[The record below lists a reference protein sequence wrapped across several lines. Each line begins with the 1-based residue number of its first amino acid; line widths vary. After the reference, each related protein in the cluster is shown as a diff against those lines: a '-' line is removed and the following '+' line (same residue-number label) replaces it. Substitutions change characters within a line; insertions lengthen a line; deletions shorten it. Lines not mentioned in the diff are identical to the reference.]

1 MSSAVFFLLMVL
13 FFLDLFYE
21 VTYPLVSP
29 YLTWT
34 SGEWHA
40 AMATFM
46 AGVITLVEV
55 FETRRIPRGVITG
68 GGIMLDS
75 KNTVIPFQ
83 NITMIKTGQRGI
95 SVLQTAEGKVEA
107 RMDEWTMVKL
117 PRAGF
122 THWSVDKDSA
132 TASRGPAGAGLS
144 VEYKPTG
151 KYASRNFASLATVAA
166 FFGLLFL
173 IDIIGIVAFFI
184 SFPLLFLFFFGIDYH
199 KEVVV
204 TIEDS
209 GIKLRDE
216 NLVEH
221 FMAFAEI
228 DSVEKGWVRTRLTAR
243 DGRVMRLPRALYLLP
258 EFIEEY
264 VRPRKA

>member
-1 MSSAVFFLLMVL
+1 
-13 FFLDLFYE
+13 
-21 VTYPLVSP
+21 
-29 YLTWT
+29 
-34 SGEWHA
+34 
-40 AMATFM
+40 
-46 AGVITLVEV
+46 
-55 FETRRIPRGVITG
+55 
-68 GGIMLDS
+68 
-75 KNTVIPFQ
+75 
-83 NITMIKTGQRGI
+83 
-95 SVLQTAEGKVEA
+95 
-107 RMDEWTMVKL
+107 
-117 PRAGF
+117 
-122 THWSVDKDSA
+122 
-132 TASRGPAGAGLS
+132 
-144 VEYKPTG
+144 
-151 KYASRNFASLATVAA
+151 VAA

-228 DSVEKGWVRTRLTAR
+228 DSVEKGGVRTRLTAR